1 MTGAFGA
8 AVALAAC
15 TPLSR
20 TASPGEAYVG
30 ELSSTKPGE
39 SQPRVAVVGAG
50 LAGVTAAYRLS
61 QVGIPVQL
69 YEARDRIGGRCWT
82 ARGFAD
88 GQTAEHGG
96 EFIDTRHVHIR
107 GLAEELGLPLDDLW
121 KGWLPG
127 FTWLNYVNGKLADPH
142 DLKDEQQPM
151 IEAITADANRLG
163 ALRKGRPPTDAP
175 VAYGTATPDGR
186 AFDEM
191 SMSGWLDQKVPGVT
205 GSPLGAYLDEV
216 MGSWYGLN
224 MSSLSATNMLWFY
237 VVTDGPGQTNAG
249 MFAVA
254 TTRSH
259 IWRRRS
265 CPRGRFTSKLP

>member
-1 MTGAFGA
+1 MPSGRRQPVARALREIGRARIVHDQDISLDEAMARVELGGAISRRQMLRMTGAFGA

-20 TASPGEAYVG
+20 TASPGEAYAG

-127 FTWLNYVNGKLADPH
+127 FTWLN
-142 DLKDEQQPM
+142 
-151 IEAITADANRLG
+151 
-163 ALRKGRPPTDAP
+163 
-175 VAYGTATPDGR
+175 
-186 AFDEM
+186 
-191 SMSGWLDQKVPGVT
+191 S
-205 GSPLGAYLDEV
+205 
-216 MGSWYGLN
+216 
-224 MSSLSATNMLWFY
+224 
-237 VVTDGPGQTNAG
+237 
-249 MFAVA
+249 
-254 TTRSH
+254 
-259 IWRRRS
+259 
-265 CPRGRFTSKLP
+265 